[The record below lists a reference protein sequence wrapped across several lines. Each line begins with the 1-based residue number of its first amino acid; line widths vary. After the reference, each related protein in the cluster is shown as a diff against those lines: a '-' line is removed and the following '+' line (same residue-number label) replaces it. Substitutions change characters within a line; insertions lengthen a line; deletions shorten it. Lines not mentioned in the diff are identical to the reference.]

1 MKWSIKPV
9 LVLLLTVL
17 TGRFSV
23 MGPAQD
29 AVDSLL
35 KSFLPSD
42 VRGWKA
48 ETKDAVYDRE
58 SIFEYID
65 GAGEVYRAY
74 NFRRL
79 LSRRFVR
86 DGRPDLVADLFD
98 MGASYDA
105 FGVFSN
111 DLEGEEAGLGQ
122 GSTYNGGL
130 LAFWKDRYFV
140 SLSADRETEETKAA
154 LFSLGRSIAAS
165 IEQEGPKPPLL
176 ALLPSEFAEAKA
188 VRYLHNHIILNRH
201 FFVSHDD
208 ILGLGRADG
217 AVLSKPGKKGETGV
231 LLLVEYPTAKTA
243 SDVYVDFS
251 RVYMPDAKEPG
262 SVQTEDK
269 TWTATALRGKLLAV
283 VFHAPSEAAAKDV
296 LSRIKSGVK

>member
-1 MKWSIKPV
+1 
-9 LVLLLTVL
+9 
-17 TGRFSV
+17 
-23 MGPAQD
+23 MGAAQD
-29 AVDSLL
+29 AVDSRLRSL
-35 KSFLPSD
+35 LPSD
-42 VRGWKA
+42 VLGWKA
-48 ETKDAVYDRE
+48 EPKDAVYDRE

-65 GAGEVYRAY
+65 GAGEVYRAF

-86 DGRPDLVADLFD
+86 DGKPDLVADLFD

-111 DLEGEEAGLGQ
+111 DLEGDEAGLGQ

-165 IEQEGPKPPLL
+165 IKQQGPKPPLL
-176 ALLPSEFAEAKA
+176 ALLPPEFAGTRT

-231 LLLVEYPTAKTA
+231 LLLVEYPTPKTA
-243 SDVYVDFS
+243 SEAYADFS
-251 RVYMPDAKEPG
+251 RIYMPDAKEPG

-269 TWTATALRGKLLAV
+269 TWTVTSLQGNLIAV

-296 LSRIKSGVK
+296 LSRVKSSLK